1 MRVVYSPLDCLKL
14 ARANP
19 SKRVVFFAIGFE
31 TTAPANAMSV
41 WQARAQGIENYSMLV
56 SHVTVPPAMTA
67 ILESPNNRVQAF
79 LGAGHVCAVMG
90 WEEYEPLAARYR
102 VPIVVT
108 GFEPLDLLEGI
119 FLAVR
124 QLEEGR
130 HEVENAYSRAVS
142 REGNREARRM
152 IFAGVRTAA
161 TGPGAASASSREAA
175 TACGRSS
182 RPMTRRASS
191 TWRESSRA
199 SRRTASAD

>member
-1 MRVVYSPLDCLKL
+1 MGDLFQIGSQGGDVRVVYSPLDCLKL

-67 ILESPNNRVQAF
+67 ILESPTNRVQAF

-90 WEEYEPLAARYR
+90 WEEYEPLAERYR

-119 FLAVR
+119 FRWPCANSKR
-124 QLEEGR
+124 GATKWKTQ
-130 HEVENAYSRAVS
+130 YSRAVS
-142 REGNREARRM
+142 REGNVEARAHDR
-152 IFAGVRTAA
+152 AGVRAVR
-161 TGPGAASASSREAA
+161 PGVA
-175 TACGRSS
+175 GN
-182 RPMTRRASS
+182 RRHSGERLPPAGGV
-191 TWRESSRA
+191 RGV
-199 SRRTASAD
+199 

>member
-19 SKRVVFFAIGFE
+19 SKHVVFFAIGFE

-41 WQARAQGIENYSMLV
+41 WQARAEGIGNYSILV
-56 SHVTVPPAMTA
+56 SHVTVPPAMVG
-67 ILESPNNRVQAF
+67 ILESPANRVPG
-79 LGAGHVCAVMG
+79 LPGGGACVRGDG

-102 VPIVVT
+102 VPIVIT

-130 HEVENAYSRAVS
+130 AEVENEYSRAVCA
-142 REGNREARRM
+142 EGNAWRR
-152 IFAGVRTAA
+152 G
-161 TGPGAASASSREAA
+161 G
-175 TACGRSS
+175 
-182 RPMTRRASS
+182 
-191 TWRESSRA
+191 
-199 SRRTASAD
+199 